1 MKHFYSFNSK
11 NFYGKWIPVDTVP
24 GLRAEVCHGKMQGR
38 DYSYITFSD
47 DRGIKWR
54 ILPVRL
60 SRTGSPTAI
69 KAVARDRRVGERPR
83 HEQAS
88 PSGFNELV
96 AYIQR
101 REAQERQEGDVDLDA
116 IWDEVMQMRESA
128 RGSAIESSE
137 ANQTVLSL
145 AL

>member
-1 MKHFYSFNSK
+1 MKRFYGFNPK
-11 NFYGKWIPVDTVP
+11 NFYGKWIAGDMVP

-38 DYSYITFSD
+38 DYSYVIFRD

-60 SRTGSPTAI
+60 SRTGFPTAI
-69 KAVARDRRVGERPR
+69 KAVARDCRVGERPR

-101 REAQERQEGDVDLDA
+101 REAQERQEQGADT
-116 IWDEVMQMRESA
+116 DEVWTAFEAYKTSLGTSGGDQ
-128 RGSAIESSE
+128 SAIP
-137 ANQTVLSL
+137 L
-145 AL
+145 AF